1 VVPEL
6 KRAEKAPVKRS
17 ALQSKLEAGIRHHRQ
32 NELEQ
37 AERQYRLVLA
47 KDGGHHVAL
56 LLLGALLLQ
65 EQRNDEA
72 VGLLRQGVA
81 RAPDHANL
89 FVNLGEAYRRLE
101 DWENAAASLRRAI
114 ALQPGLAEAHYNLAL
129 VFESMGRPG
138 EAVDHFRSAILLKP
152 SLPHLAYMKLA
163 IALRQIDK
171 IDESLSAWSRA
182 AELDP
187 GSAEAHTGRG
197 TLLLD
202 QGRVDEA
209 LASFRRALELR
220 PDDCLVHSHIV
231 YGLGLT
237 PDSDAAAIKAEAVRW
252 REEHASACASRRRA
266 HENDRDAE
274 RRLRVGYLSPDFQHH
289 SHTLFFLPLFR
300 NLDRRAVEVFAYS
313 LADRHDEFTA
323 QIRATV
329 DDFRD
334 VSTLS
339 DPDLVEAIRRDR
351 IDVLVDVTMHLQGN
365 RLRALAEKP
374 APVQVTWLAYP
385 GTTGLDAI
393 DYRLTD
399 VFLDPPGTDVDSW
412 YTERSFRLPETFWCY
427 DPLVHEPEP
436 SPLPALQR
444 GRVTFGCLSGPT
456 KRNARVI
463 ALWSRVLR
471 AVEGSRMIVLAWPGD
486 SRKIVHDA
494 FAREGVDPGRIEFV
508 EFRDRSNYFRVYH
521 DIDIGLDTV
530 PHNGGTTSLDSYWM
544 GVPVITLVGT
554 TVVGRAGLCFASNLG
569 LPELVAETPEGFVEA
584 AVALSGNL
592 PRLATLRA
600 GLRQRMERS
609 PLMDAPRFARSFES
623 ALRSMWR
630 EWCTR
635 SPGEA

>member
-1 VVPEL
+1 
-6 KRAEKAPVKRS
+6 
-17 ALQSKLEAGIRHHRQ
+17 
-32 NELEQ
+32 
-37 AERQYRLVLA
+37 
-47 KDGGHHVAL
+47 
-56 LLLGALLLQ
+56 
-65 EQRNDEA
+65 
-72 VGLLRQGVA
+72 
-81 RAPDHANL
+81 
-89 FVNLGEAYRRLE
+89 
-101 DWENAAASLRRAI
+101 
-114 ALQPGLAEAHYNLAL
+114 
-129 VFESMGRPG
+129 
-138 EAVDHFRSAILLKP
+138 
-152 SLPHLAYMKLA
+152 
-163 IALRQIDK
+163 
-171 IDESLSAWSRA
+171 
-182 AELDP
+182 
-187 GSAEAHTGRG
+187 
-197 TLLLD
+197 
-202 QGRVDEA
+202 
-209 LASFRRALELR
+209 
-220 PDDCLVHSHIV
+220 
-231 YGLGLT
+231 
-237 PDSDAAAIKAEAVRW
+237 
-252 REEHASACASRRRA
+252 
-266 HENDRDAE
+266 
-274 RRLRVGYLSPDFQHH
+274 
-289 SHTLFFLPLFR
+289 
-300 NLDRRAVEVFAYS
+300 
-313 LADRHDEFTA
+313 
-323 QIRATV
+323 
-329 DDFRD
+329 

-339 DPDLVEAIRRDR
+339 DSDLVEAIRRDR
-351 IDVLVDVTMHLQGN
+351 IDVLVDVTMHLRGN

-374 APVQVTWLAYP
+374 APVQITWLAYP

-399 VFLDPPGTDVDSW
+399 VLLDPPGTDVDSW

-569 LPELVAETPEGFVEA
+569 LPELVAQTPEGFVEA
-584 AVALSGNL
+584 AVALSGDL

-623 ALRSMWR
+623 ALRSMWC
-630 EWCTR
+630 EWCAR
-635 SPGEA
+635 SPTATVH